1 MPFEWNIM
9 ESCNSTKTWWQG
21 TNQYWT
27 CSKRLPNHRQS
38 RNQSSV
44 FQLYSKNTAS
54 SGVWQVTWSQITQN
68 NNAAR
73 IGYCSPTEI
82 SPWILRPKVPHLE
95 VRVVSTCI
103 NLWNTYRKHGL
114 PNEPSPW
121 TSPASRRG
129 ASCCWVRIFVM
140 LVNSWMLGGMG
151 GHRITTHVQSFPV
164 VKMCRIPCIS
174 NPRAPKNNRTKMV
187 QDFGPDGCT
196 PFHLG
201 HWHPVR
207 MPSPNVALRH
217 PNAPP

>member
-1 MPFEWNIM
+1 MQPELDTAPQQKSVL
-9 ESCNSTKTWWQG
+9 ESYGPK
-21 TNQYWT
+21 
-27 CSKRLPNHRQS
+27 
-38 RNQSSV
+38 
-44 FQLYSKNTAS
+44 
-54 SGVWQVTWSQITQN
+54 
-68 NNAAR
+68 
-73 IGYCSPTEI
+73 SPTY
-82 SPWILRPKVPHLE
+82 LE

-151 GHRITTHVQSFPV
+151 GHRITTHVQSFSV
-164 VKMCRIPCIS
+164 VKMCRISCRS